1 MDAPIVEGSLK
12 NHYEAGY
19 SDMRYQRGRRAQ
31 QKWEAFHFAKYV
43 KSVLSSNR
51 IEQVF
56 PKDQVIGSIPVGRT
70 SNHIEC

>member
-1 MDAPIVEGSLK
+1 
-12 NHYEAGY
+12 
-19 SDMRYQRGRRAQ
+19 MRYQRGRRAQ